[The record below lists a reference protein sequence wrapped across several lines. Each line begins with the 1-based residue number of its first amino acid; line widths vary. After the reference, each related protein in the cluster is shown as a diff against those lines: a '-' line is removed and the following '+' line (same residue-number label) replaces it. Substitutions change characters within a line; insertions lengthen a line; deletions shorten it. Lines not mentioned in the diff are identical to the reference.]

1 MANLSFRDKQFK
13 IVNKFFIFLAVSLV
27 IIVAGVVDIL
37 VRGMNIGIEFSAG
50 ASIEVTVEDTDGFN
64 DKQFRETFEN
74 WLAGDRLDGEKADR
88 KFDVS
93 RNTQVSRASKQ
104 ITYEFRIGTTVVE
117 NGETKDLTAIINDE
131 NSENNGKTLLVEY
144 VAKIRDE
151 ILPDVRKY
159 LSENESYYKDVD
171 QDDIDVSVA
180 VHTIDNSVMLYTIRT
195 TFIAGAVAILVI
207 LAYIIIRFTWISGI
221 AAILA
226 LIHDVAIMVAC
237 TTFFQI
243 PVNSTFIAAVITIIG
258 YSINATIVIFDKIRE
273 LERTPSFD
281 DVSDTDLANKA
292 ITSTLTRSIL
302 TTLTTLVVILLL
314 ALFGTAAIREFAL
327 PIIFGLIAGAYSSV
341 LLAGSFWVY
350 LRKLFKQSGKRMK
363 RKVSK
368 KSVKTEIESVN
379 Q

>member
-117 NGETKDLTAIINDE
+117 NGETKDLTAVINDE

-363 RKVSK
+363 RKASK